1 MTPRGWWEC
10 RISSKIWKPKKDK
23 QFFLKKL
30 FLVSNENMGKLGNF
44 RVPPQKIFNSTIF
57 SINKGLLSFE
67 IRQLDNGT
75 ALTNIHINKGPGK
88 EC

>member
-1 MTPRGWWEC
+1 
-10 RISSKIWKPKKDK
+10 
-23 QFFLKKL
+23 
-30 FLVSNENMGKLGNF
+30 MGKLGNF
-44 RVPPQKIFNSTIF
+44 RVPPQKNLKSTIF

-88 EC
+88 ECWGSSLLFTCYMFLSLVYIL